1 MRLINAPASQVR
13 LVRGLRRRSLLEDG
27 MQAVGQRS
35 EDCVGENDRYR
46 ENEGEMLS
54 AESRQDADRR
64 RTPDCGCRIET
75 PDIRT
80 VLKNHACAEV
90 S

>member
-1 MRLINAPASQVR
+1 V
-13 LVRGLRRRSLLEDG
+13 LVK
-27 MQAVGQRS
+27 MTV
-35 EDCVGENDRYR
+35 YR

-80 VLKNHACAEV
+80 VLKNHACAEESNARDDV
-90 S
+90 RRDPAADRWVTVE